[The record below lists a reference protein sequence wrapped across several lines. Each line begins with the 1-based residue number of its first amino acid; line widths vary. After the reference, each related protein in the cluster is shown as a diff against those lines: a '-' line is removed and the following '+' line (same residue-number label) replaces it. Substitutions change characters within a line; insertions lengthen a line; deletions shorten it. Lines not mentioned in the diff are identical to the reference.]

1 MSINDFLTKANV
13 QLLWEVIIDDD
24 LFKNQSKEIVSQINN
39 IFNNNLRGFYEIE
52 KNNFNNLMNM
62 NKKFI
67 GFILNQSY
75 NIVNFNKKSSQ
86 NQPLI
91 TSSDLQ
97 SERISKFEKDL
108 SKRQTEFSNAMTLP
122 VPPVPKFQDD
132 KLDEPISEIE
142 IEIKKV
148 LDQRN
153 YDIEQLNKT
162 LSNTNADSWLK
173 SQETSLKSEK
183 LTPNINKSI
192 SNNSNNNSIKYIKI
206 NNENIENTIIKKDI
220 IDLEPK
226 KHISWKDNLE
236 NENISLS
243 IFENND
249 NDDNDET
256 NIFKKLKKITT
267 DVLEEKTDVLHINEK
282 KTDVLN
288 NRMNILEDKIE
299 GLYSKLDTI
308 LQLLQK

>member
-39 IFNNNLRGFYEIE
+39 IFYNNLRGFHEIE
-52 KNNFNNLMNM
+52 KNNFTNLMNM

-75 NIVNFNKKSSQ
+75 NIINFNKKSTKS
-86 NQPLI
+86 QPLI
-91 TSSDLQ
+91 TSADLQ

-108 SKRQTEFSNAMTLP
+108 SEKQTEFSNAMSLP

-142 IEIKKV
+142 LEIKKV

-173 SQETSLKSEK
+173 PQETSVKNDK
-183 LTPNINKSI
+183 LTPPPINKSI
-192 SNNSNNNSIKYIKI
+192 SNNSNNSNNNSIKYIKI
-206 NNENIENTIIKKDI
+206 DNQNIENTIIKKDI

-226 KHISWKDNLE
+226 KHITWKDNVE
-236 NENISLS
+236 NENISLT
-243 IFENND
+243 IFEDND
-249 NDDNDET
+249 NDNYNET
-256 NIFKKLKKITT
+256 NIFKKLKKIPT
-267 DVLEEKTDVLHINEK
+267 DVIPEKTSGVQISD
-282 KTDVLN
+282 
-288 NRMNILEDKIE
+288 RMDILEDKIE
-299 GLYSKLDTI
+299 GLYSKLDII
-308 LQLLQK
+308 LQILQKNY

>member
-1 MSINDFLTKANV
+1 MSINDFLTKTNV

-39 IFNNNLRGFYEIE
+39 IFYNNLRGFHEIE
-52 KNNFNNLMNM
+52 KNNFTNLMNM

-75 NIVNFNKKSSQ
+75 NIINFNKKSTKS
-86 NQPLI
+86 QPLI
-91 TSSDLQ
+91 TSADLQ

-108 SKRQTEFSNAMTLP
+108 SEKQTEFSNAMTLP

-142 IEIKKV
+142 LEIKKV

-173 SQETSLKSEK
+173 PQETSVKSEK
-183 LTPNINKSI
+183 LTPPTNKSI
-192 SNNSNNNSIKYIKI
+192 SNNNSNNSNNNSIKYIKI
-206 NNENIENTIIKKDI
+206 DNQNIENTIIKKDI

-226 KHISWKDNLE
+226 KHITWKDNVE
-236 NENISLS
+236 NENISLT
-243 IFENND
+243 IFEDND
-249 NDDNDET
+249 NDNYNET

-267 DVLEEKTDVLHINEK
+267 DVIPEKTSSD
-282 KTDVLN
+282 
-288 NRMNILEDKIE
+288 RMDILEDKIE
-299 GLYSKLDTI
+299 GLYSKLDII
-308 LQLLQK
+308 LQILQKNY

>member
-1 MSINDFLTKANV
+1 MSINDFLTKTNV

-39 IFNNNLRGFYEIE
+39 IFYNNLRGFHEIE
-52 KNNFNNLMNM
+52 KNNFTNLMNM

-75 NIVNFNKKSSQ
+75 NIINFNKKSTKS
-86 NQPLI
+86 QPLI
-91 TSSDLQ
+91 TSADLQ

-108 SKRQTEFSNAMTLP
+108 SEKQTEFSNAMSLP

-142 IEIKKV
+142 LEIKKV

-173 SQETSLKSEK
+173 PQETSVKNDK
-183 LTPNINKSI
+183 LTPPPINKSI
-192 SNNSNNNSIKYIKI
+192 SNNSNNSNNNSIKYIKI
-206 NNENIENTIIKKDI
+206 DNQNIENTIIKKDI

-226 KHISWKDNLE
+226 KHITWKDNVE
-236 NENISLS
+236 NENISLT
-243 IFENND
+243 IFEDND
-249 NDDNDET
+249 NDNYNET
-256 NIFKKLKKITT
+256 NIFKKLKKIPT
-267 DVLEEKTDVLHINEK
+267 DVIPEKTSGVQISD
-282 KTDVLN
+282 
-288 NRMNILEDKIE
+288 RMDILEDKIE
-299 GLYSKLDTI
+299 GLYSKLDII
-308 LQLLQK
+308 LQILQKNY

>member
-1 MSINDFLTKANV
+1 MSINDFLTKTNV

-24 LFKNQSKEIVSQINN
+24 LFKNQSKEIILQINN

-75 NIVNFNKKSSQ
+75 NIVNFNKKNTQ
-86 NQPLI
+86 TQPLI

-97 SERISKFEKDL
+97 SERISKFEKEL
-108 SKRQTEFSNAMTLP
+108 SKKQSEFSNAMTLP
-122 VPPVPKFQDD
+122 VPPVPKFQYD
-132 KLDEPISEIE
+132 KDEPISEME
-142 IEIKKV
+142 AEIKKV

-162 LSNTNADSWLK
+162 LSNTNADTWLK

-192 SNNSNNNSIKYIKI
+192 SNNNSIKYIKI

-226 KHISWKDNLE
+226 KHITWKDNVE
-236 NENISLS
+236 NENISLT

-249 NDDNDET
+249 NNYYNNYNDDT
-256 NIFKKLKKITT
+256 NIFKKLKKIT
-267 DVLEEKTDVLHINEK
+267 LEEKP
-282 KTDVLN
+282 DVLN

-299 GLYSKLDTI
+299 GLYNKLDTI
-308 LQLLQK
+308 LKLLQQNIKPL